1 MRRNCCFAGHAQQTP
16 TQQHHA
22 ANLPQKTSRNQQ
34 SKCMHKALLSID
46 DQLEDIS
53 QFLRFCKAREASIPS
68 LPPRFPLG
76 QKSKLKLAELRLS
89 FDFCPIPVLSQHCAA
104 AYRNGLPCSGDC
116 KPGKMSEQSRK
127 HTAQSGNSIIILFC
141 FS

>member
-1 MRRNCCFAGHAQQTP
+1 MLTELSKRTTASTRAPKKRNGSNRMRRNCCFAGHAQQTP

-34 SKCMHKALLSID
+34 SKCMHKALLSIN

-89 FDFCPIPVLSQHCAA
+89 FDFCPSAVPALCRSISQRVAMF
-104 AYRNGLPCSGDC
+104 G
-116 KPGKMSEQSRK
+116 
-127 HTAQSGNSIIILFC
+127 
-141 FS
+141 